1 MKAYEEVIIDVTIN
15 GDSKEV
21 NAVFDGEKDFLVN
34 LCPHAM
40 TIVIGEQTVIVPP
53 SGIITRCAMKTVRD
67 GREFCGIPVSHTE
80 YGEVE
85 NLPDQTRDVGF
96 IVSGLIKAR
105 VPERDDVFAPAETIR
120 NDAGQIAGAT
130 SLGV

>member
-1 MKAYEEVIIDVTIN
+1 MKAYEEVIIEVTIN
-15 GDSKEV
+15 GETKETT
-21 NAVFDGEKDFLVN
+21 AVFDGEKDFLVN

-53 SGIITRCAMKTVRD
+53 SSIITRCAMKTVRD

-85 NLPDQTRDVGF
+85 NLPDRMRDVGF

-105 VPERDDVFAPAETIR
+105 VPERDDVFAPAETVR
-120 NDAGQIAGAT
+120 NDAGQIVGAT